1 MDINDICD
9 FVSLMMLDVLQVLVA
24 SQENL
29 SCSMSSFQRIQH
41 DPTIRLTDSDVF
53 LQRARS

>member
-24 SQENL
+24 SQEKSQLQHVQL
-29 SCSMSSFQRIQH
+29 ST
-41 DPTIRLTDSDVF
+41 DPT
-53 LQRARS
+53 